1 MIHIFFFSSRRRHTR
16 CALVTGVQTCALPI
30 STPTPLERFAPGLE
44 ALGCVQIDRARRTRR
59 RKRSLHMTE
68 ASPAAYSRHRPCR
81 ASDVARWDLQTDVVI
96 VRFGAAGASAARQAA
111 NAGAKVTLSEATS
124 GHVGTSA
131 LCGGTI
137 YMGGNGGT
145 PIQRD
150 AGFQDESDDRS

>member
-96 VRFGAAGASAARQAA
+96 VGFGAAGR
-111 NAGAKVTLSEATS
+111 SEEHTS
-124 GHVGTSA
+124 ELQSLMRISYAVFCLKKKKTSSN
-131 LCGGTI
+131 TR
-137 YMGGNGGT
+137 YNKK
-145 PIQRD
+145 
-150 AGFQDESDDRS
+150 